1 VKGMEGIRTLYKIGR
16 GPSSSHTLGPSYA
29 AERFLAEFPQGAGYR
44 AELYGSLAA
53 TGRGHRTD
61 WALEQV
67 FGKERLEI
75 LWHPETELPE
85 HPNGMRLTALDGGG
99 NELGSREVY
108 SIGGG
113 KIRYPGMDEQEGMYP
128 YDLTTFEDILSV
140 CREEGIPLWEYAYA
154 REPGLS
160 EHLETVWESM
170 SLSIRNGLEAE
181 GALPGGLKLARKAA
195 QYDARIHH
203 AQGITREL
211 GRLFAL
217 ALAVSEENAAG
228 GVVVTAPTCGSS
240 GVLPS
245 VLTFLSESYFI
256 SRERILRGLATAGL
270 IGILVRHNAS
280 ISGAEVGCQ
289 GEVGTACAMAAG
301 AAAHLLGGSRRQ
313 VEYAAEMGLEHHLGL
328 TCDPVR
334 GLVQIPCIERN
345 AMAAT
350 RAIEIAVYALQSDG
364 RHSITFDQVV
374 QTMLITGQ
382 DIGRDYRETALG
394 GLARF
399 YRHSSSSGSR
409 DS

>member
-1 VKGMEGIRTLYKIGR
+1 MEGIRTLYKIGR

-29 AERFLAEFPQGAGYR
+29 AERFLNEFPDAPGYR

-67 FGKERLEI
+67 FGKERLEL
-75 LWHPETELPE
+75 LWYPEQELPE
-85 HPNGMRLTALDGGG
+85 HPNGMRLSALDSGG

-113 KIRYPGMDEQEGMYP
+113 KIRYTGMEEQESDRP
-128 YDLTTFEDILSV
+128 YDLTTFEEILSV

-154 REPGLS
+154 REPDLS

-170 SLSIRNGLEAE
+170 SLSINRGLEAE
-181 GALPGGLKLARKAA
+181 GALPGGLKLPRKAA
-195 QYDARIHH
+195 QYEARIHH

-240 GVLPS
+240 GVLPA
-245 VLTFLSESYFI
+245 VLTFLAESYFI
-256 SRERILRGLATAGL
+256 SLERILRGLATAGL

-364 RHSITFDQVV
+364 RHTITFDQVV
-374 QTMLITGQ
+374 ETMLITGQ
-382 DIGRDYRETALG
+382 DIGRNYRETALG

-399 YRHSSSSGSR
+399 YRHPPSSGSR